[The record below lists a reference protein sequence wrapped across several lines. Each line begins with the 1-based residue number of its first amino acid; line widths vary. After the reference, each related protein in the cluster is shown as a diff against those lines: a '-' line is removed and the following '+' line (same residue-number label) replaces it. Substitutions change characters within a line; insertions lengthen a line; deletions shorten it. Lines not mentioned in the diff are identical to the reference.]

1 MSQIQETSEKSNRK
15 EDIIKEILFK
25 SHIQYH
31 LIYQAW
37 RSYDLITT
45 IFSTIGL
52 ILAIVLYEIEI
63 S

>member
-1 MSQIQETSEKSNRK
+1 MPQIQETSEKSNRK
-15 EDIIKEILFK
+15 EEIIKEILIE
-25 SHIQYH
+25 SHKQYH

-45 IFSTIGL
+45 IFSSIGL
-52 ILAIVLYEIEI
+52 VLAIVLYEIEI